1 MSLGYRKENVGAELH
16 NVSDNTIQ
24 GMRTQTRRMLVT
36 LGATGKNFLFVS
48 LEKVD
53 FYGRLFLRVI
63 SQSVLGNLWEFC
75 TWPSVSR
82 LI

>member
-1 MSLGYRKENVGAELH
+1 MRAVLH

-36 LGATGKNFLFVS
+36 LGATAKNFLFVS

-53 FYGRLFLRVI
+53 FYGGLFLRKSDKSISFGKPLGVLHMVI
-63 SQSVLGNLWEFC
+63 S
-75 TWPSVSR
+75 
-82 LI
+82 